1 MASYTGDRHGRWD
14 NCRVR
19 IFKLMSDKT
28 LRMLT
33 LMDGLEESIDQRVG
47 EWQAWQ
53 SWVVSGG
60 D

>member
-47 EWQAWQ
+47 KCR
-53 SWVVSGG
+53 SVDFLVVSAA